1 MNNNKRC
8 MTEALLRDIQEYR
21 GLSDRVRSMFGDGAT
36 LKDVVDT
43 LERKVLEPEKP
54 DPVNARI
61 LTYEESDIWDAYR
74 AIGTPEQCREAVER
88 TRWIPVS
95 ERLPE
100 EEGRYLVTF
109 RSERKAYLV
118 GYGNCQMSV
127 CGKKIGYGW
136 YDLHDAVYFD
146 KKSIVAWKPLS
157 EPYHVAEESNGQSR
171 ASKQSGYFA
180 AVSRQRNDVYKTKRG
195 KKNRNEQ

>member
-1 MNNNKRC
+1 
-8 MTEALLRDIQEYR
+8 MTIDEAKKNLTAYVYFAAGSIP
-21 GLSDRVRSMFGDGAT
+21 SDVAQALDT
-36 LKDVVDT
+36 VVEAAD
-43 LERKVLEPEKP
+43 
-54 DPVNARI
+54 
-61 LTYEESDIWDAYR
+61 R
-74 AIGTPEQCREAVER
+74 A
-88 TRWIPVS
+88 RWIPVS

-146 KKSIVAWKPLS
+146 KKSIVAWMPLP
-157 EPYHVAEESNGQSR
+157 EPYHITDPDKKEESNG
-171 ASKQSGYFA
+171 
-180 AVSRQRNDVYKTKRG
+180 
-195 KKNRNEQ
+195 

>member
-1 MNNNKRC
+1 MTIDEAIKHCWDITAIACKRC
-8 MTEALLRDIQEYR
+8 ADEHAQLATWLEELNEYQ
-21 GLSDRVRSMFGDGAT
+21 S
-36 LKDVVDT
+36 
-43 LERKVLEPEKP
+43 
-54 DPVNARI
+54 
-61 LTYEESDIWDAYR
+61 
-74 AIGTPEQCREAVER
+74 IGTPEQCLEAVER

-118 GYGNCQMSV
+118 GYGNCQMSL

-146 KKSIVAWKPLS
+146 EKSIVAWMPLP
-157 EPYHVAEESNGQSR
+157 ELYHTAD
-171 ASKQSGYFA
+171 ASKKVG
-180 AVSRQRNDVYKTKRG
+180 DG
-195 KKNRNEQ
+195 CD